1 MSPVARVSLFVA
13 AVCAASPALA
23 QPAAEWTAAIQNE
36 VRVTNGITYL
46 TASNWEAKLDVYRPA
61 APGPHPTILH
71 IHGGG
76 WTGGSRKSVVL
87 RALPYLQMGF
97 AVVNVSYRLARVAPA
112 PAAVEDCLCALKWIA
127 QNAKEYGFDLSRLA
141 VTGYSA
147 GGHLALTTGMVPAT
161 AGLDRQCAGAPLPQV
176 TAIVNW
182 FGITD
187 VNELLEGANRRTY
200 AVEWLASLENREAV
214 ARRVSPLTY
223 VRQDLPPV
231 LTIHGDADPVV
242 PYTHGTRLHAA
253 LQSAG
258 VASELVTM
266 EGAAHTYQDGFTAS
280 MIVWREPARPSR
292 ARTGTVRVRNPALRA
307 RCSNP
312 RSCLSAQ
319 IASTPPGR
327 SARKMLAMPTVL

>member
-1 MSPVARVSLFVA
+1 MRQMHHMRRILLIVLAAVCVASPVAGQSA
-13 AVCAASPALA
+13 AD
-23 QPAAEWTAAIQNE
+23 WTAAIQNE
-36 VRVTNGITYL
+36 VRVTTGITYL

-76 WTGGSRKSVVL
+76 WTGGSRESVVL
-87 RALPYLQMGF
+87 RTLPFVQMGF

-147 GGHLALTTGMVPAT
+147 GGHLALTTGMVPES
-161 AGLDRQCAGAPLPQV
+161 AGLDRQCPGSPLPKV

-187 VNELLEGANRRTY
+187 VNDLLAGANRKIY
-200 AVEWLASLENREAV
+200 AVEWLGSLENRDAV

-223 VRQDLPPV
+223 VRKDLPPV
-231 LTIHGDADPVV
+231 LTIHGDADPTV

-253 LQSAG
+253 LQGAG
-258 VASELVTM
+258 ATSELVTIPQ
-266 EGAAHTYQDGFTAS
+266 GLHGNF
-280 MIVWREPARPSR
+280 PR
-292 ARTGTVRVRNPALRA
+292 AEQLRA
-307 RCSNP
+307 MQAVRAFFVKHGVLP
-312 RSCLSAQ
+312 GT
-319 IASTPPGR
+319 STSSRP
-327 SARKMLAMPTVL
+327 